1 MTFWRGVSSASNL
14 TAVAMLSATLGSFL
28 PNAAFAETWDAYTY
42 YTVSTVAAVRGL
54 NMMIDRVAKETNGDL
69 QIKLHLGGTIP
80 INGGNITSAVGDDDV
95 QMATDAFFS
104 GNVGIVALLQLPMLV
119 QSPEEYVKAEQILLP
134 YIAKAYDSRGVKFL
148 GQFIYPAQVFW
159 SRKKLTSLADLQGQ
173 KMRVTGPEIGELV
186 HAFGGVPLTLSTAE
200 VPAALDRGVIDGA
213 QTASGGAG
221 YVWRD
226 LLKYRYDLGV
236 SYISSEL
243 IANKSAF
250 GSLSPHSQAV
260 LQAAATDAAAW
271 MTTTMKAEEDDLTAK
286 MVGGGLTV
294 APAVPADQVAAEQRM
309 KPIWESWAKSHGA
322 DAEQALAKVRALL
335 GR

>member
-1 MTFWRGVSSASNL
+1 LRKIFRLAALAAMLLPAL
-14 TAVAMLSATLGSFL
+14 PAVAA
-28 PNAAFAETWDAYTY
+28 TWDAYTY

-54 NMMIDRVAKETNGDL
+54 NRLIDRVAKETDGQL
-69 QIKLHLGGTIP
+69 QIRLHLGGTIP

-119 QSPEEYVKAEQILLP
+119 QSPAEYDRAEQVLLP
-134 YIAKAYDSRGVKFL
+134 YIAKAYDQRGVKFL

-186 HAFGGVPLTLSTAE
+186 HAFGGVPVTLSTAE

-213 QTASGGAG
+213 QTASSGAG

-243 IANKSAF
+243 IANKADF
-250 GSLSPHSQAV
+250 QALSPHTQAV
-260 LQAAATDAAAW
+260 LQQAATEAVSW
-271 MTTTMKAEEDDLTAK
+271 MTMTMKAEEDDLTAK
-286 MVGGGLTV
+286 MVSGGLTL
-294 APAVPADQVAAEQRM
+294 APAVAADQQEAERRM
-309 KPIWESWAKSHGA
+309 KPIWDAWAKAHGPE
-322 DAEQALAKVRALL
+322 AEQALGQVRALL